1 MPGLVIGKFK
11 VLSTLGSGAHS
22 TIFHVRRE
30 ADSTQYALKIVKIT
44 NADQTKFVEQAEHEF
59 RIAQMLNHPNLIK
72 ILALERQRDW
82 LFRTRKLHL
91 LLEYV
96 NGRTLDTVPAL
107 ALPRIVLLFGHV
119 ASGLAHMHRRNVF
132 HADLKPNNVLL
143 SKVGEVKII
152 DYGLAWVRGQDKG
165 GRVQGTPEY
174 MAPETANESV
184 VSEAS
189 DIYNFGAT
197 LYRMLT
203 FRLPPSAVRKP
214 GGIAVN
220 AKTWKQLIRPVSECN
235 AAVPP
240 KLCELT
246 ERCLE
251 YEPRR
256 RPECMTLIRDELTE
270 LAKTLVKRPEDRL
283 EAIEW

>member
-1 MPGLVIGKFK
+1 MPGVAIGKFK
-11 VLSTLGSGAHS
+11 VLATLGSGAHS

-30 ADSTQYALKIVKIT
+30 IDSTQYALKIVKFTGPSDI
-44 NADQTKFVEQAEHEF
+44 KYVEQAEHEF
-59 RIAQMLNHPNLIK
+59 RVAQMLNHPNLIK

-96 NGRTLDTVPAL
+96 NGRTLDTVPPL
-107 ALPRIVLLFGHV
+107 AVPRVVLLFHKV
-119 ASGLAHMHRRNVF
+119 ASGLAHMHRRGVF
-132 HADLKPNNVLL
+132 HADLKPNNILL

-165 GRVQGTPEY
+165 RVQGTPEY

-184 VSEAS
+184 VTELS
-189 DIYNFGAT
+189 DVYNFGAT

-203 FRLPPSAVRKP
+203 FRLPPTAVRQP
-214 GGIAVN
+214 GGLAVN
-220 AKTWKQLIRPVSECN
+220 AKTWKQLLKPVSDCN
-235 AAVPP
+235 ASAPAE
-240 KLCELT
+240 LCELT
-246 ERCLE
+246 ERCLA
-251 YEPRR
+251 YEPRQ
-256 RPECMTLIRDELTE
+256 RPEGMSEIRDELGR
-270 LAKTLVKRPEDRL
+270 LAQRIVKRPEDRL